1 MESRARIHKQQKESS
16 QESTEQTLSK
26 AGRKGNGFEADMD
39 VYRKYF
45 SRGKKRSQY
54 RNGVK
59 LKKYC
64 EWANITPE
72 ELIKEYAEARESVNA
87 LQDWKRD
94 TRSKIIEYYNWLKAK
109 DYKINYCRTLPLGAL
124 AFYSENCETI
134 KDVTKEFDSVQI
146 PTDEYIFTQEALR
159 KVFYYAD
166 LEGQTMLSLA
176 VALGYSSIDF
186 LNLETE
192 KLQNL
197 VKEATD
203 KGLEFI
209 QFIGKSRAKTSV
221 QPRSH
226 LTPEAI
232 HSLKDYLPFLEKKHD
247 GKLPKFLWCNG
258 KEDTHIT
265 NTGLNKKLKRLLRK
279 ANIETYGRQVKFHCL
294 GRKFLYSRLQAKN
307 RDIAKV
313 ITAKKVSA
321 SDLTYIPNLDAECL
335 RVFKETY
342 KEIALN
348 GDITGKTK
356 QKQEKRIQEL
366 EQAINQVEIENLTSK
381 TRIDLLQKNLEQEKE
396 ERKKEMRE
404 ATEEI
409 FNLRTQVQ
417 PALDLLVD
425 YKSIIEKVKKK
436 QKTES

>member
-1 MESRARIHKQQKESS
+1 MESRAKIHKQEKPTN
-16 QESTEQTLSK
+16 QESIEQTLSK
-26 AGRKGNGFEADMD
+26 AGRKGNGYETEMEVF
-39 VYRKYF
+39 RKYF

-54 RNGVK
+54 RNAVK

-64 EWANITPE
+64 EWIGKTPE
-72 ELIKEYAEARESVNA
+72 QLKQEYIEARKSVDS
-87 LQDWKRD
+87 LKDWERD
-94 TRSKIIEYYNWLKAK
+94 TRSKIIEYYNHLKAK
-109 DYKINYCRTLPLGAL
+109 DYKINYCRTLPLGIL

-146 PTDEYIFTQEALR
+146 PTDEYVFTQEVLR
-159 KVFYYAD
+159 KTFYYAD
-166 LEGQTMLSLA
+166 LEGQTLLSLA

-186 LNLETE
+186 LTLESE
-192 KLQNL
+192 KLLNL

-203 KGLEFI
+203 KNLDFM

-232 HSLKDYLPFLEKKHD
+232 SSLKDYLPILEKKYN
-247 GKLPKFLWCNG
+247 GKLPKYIWCNG
-258 KEDTHIT
+258 KEDMHIT

-279 ANIETYGRQVKFHCL
+279 ANIETYGKHVKFHCL
-294 GRKFLYSRLQAKN
+294 RKFLYSRLQAKN
-307 RDIAKV
+307 RDLAKV

-321 SDLTYIPNLDAECL
+321 SDLTYIPDLDTECL
-335 RVFKETY
+335 RVFKESY

-348 GDITGKTK
+348 GDLTGKTK
-356 QKQEKRIQEL
+356 QKQEQRIQEL
-366 EQAINQVEIENLTSK
+366 EQAINQLETENSTSK
-381 TRIDLLQKNLEQEKE
+381 VRINLLQKNLEKEKQ
-396 ERKKEMRE
+396 ERKKEFKE

-425 YKSIIEKVKKK
+425 YKGVIEKVKKK
-436 QKTES
+436 QQKTES

>member
-1 MESRARIHKQQKESS
+1 MESRAKIHKQQKE
-16 QESTEQTLSK
+16 TEQNDTRQTLSK
-26 AGRKGNGFEADMD
+26 AGRKGNNYETDMD
-39 VYRKYF
+39 IFRKYF

-54 RNGVK
+54 RNAVK

-64 EWANITPE
+64 EWAEITPE
-72 ELIKEYAEARESVNA
+72 QLIQEYITARKSVNT
-87 LQDWKRD
+87 LKDWERD
-94 TRSKIIEYYNWLKAK
+94 TRSKIIEYYNWLKTK
-109 DYKINYCRTLPLGAL
+109 GYKINYCRTLPLGIL

-146 PTDEYIFTQEALR
+146 PTDEYVFTQEVLR
-159 KVFYYAD
+159 KIYYYAD
-166 LEGQTMLSLA
+166 LEGQTLLSLA

-186 LNLETE
+186 LNLEAE

-197 VKEATD
+197 VNEAND

-209 QFIGKSRAKTSV
+209 QFVGKSRAKTSV

-232 HSLKDYLPFLEKKHD
+232 HSLKDYLEFLTNKHN
-247 GKLPKFLWCNG
+247 GKLPKYVFCNG
-258 KEDTHIT
+258 KPDTHIT

-279 ANIETYGRQVKFHCL
+279 ANIETYGKHVKFHCL
-294 GRKFLYSRLQAKN
+294 RKFLYSRLQAKN

-335 RVFKETY
+335 RVFKESY

-348 GDITGKTK
+348 GDLTGKTK
-356 QKQEKRIQEL
+356 KEQEKRIKEL
-366 EQAINQVEIENLTSK
+366 ENQLQAMRTVMLGLFGLNRQQVEAMVIK
-381 TRIDLLQKNLEQEKE
+381 QLQKDGVASHEGLTIEQFVKGLTLEELMKQFEIILKQQE
-396 ERKKEMRE
+396 
-404 ATEEI
+404 T
-409 FNLRTQVQ
+409 
-417 PALDLLVD
+417 
-425 YKSIIEKVKKK
+425 
-436 QKTES
+436 